1 MSGAGARDAGFLMR
15 RILKPV
21 LFVAALLPAAW
32 IVRGILHGTLGVN
45 PAETIQ
51 LQTGRWALKFL
62 LLTLAVTPVRRLTG
76 WNAVVQYRRMLGLFA
91 FFYASLH
98 FASYIVLDQ
107 FFAWRAILSDIAKR
121 PFILMG
127 TLAFL
132 AMLPLAITSTK
143 GWIRRLGRRWQTL
156 HRLVYL
162 SAACA
167 VVHFAWKV
175 KIFAGDP
182 VLYALVLTAL
192 LGFRAVYALRK
203 RFDRPRR
210 RVAETAA

>member
-1 MSGAGARDAGFLMR
+1 MR
-15 RILKPV
+15 RVFKPILF
-21 LFVAALLPAAW
+21 LSALVPTAW
-32 IVRGILHGTLGVN
+32 LVWGIFHESLGVN

-62 LLTLAVTPVRRLTG
+62 LITLAVTPVRRLTG
-76 WNAVVQYRRMLGLFA
+76 WNAIVQYRRMLGLFA

-107 FFAWRAILSDIAKR
+107 YFAWGAIVADIAKR

-132 AMLPLAITSTK
+132 TMMPLAVTSTK
-143 GWIRRLGRRWQTL
+143 GWIRRLGRRWQAL
-156 HRLVYL
+156 HRLIYL
-162 SAACA
+162 SALCA

-175 KIFAGDP
+175 KVIAGDP
-182 VLYALVLTAL
+182 VIYAGVLAVL
-192 LGFRAVYALRK
+192 LGFRALWYLRK
-203 RFDRPRR
+203 QTRLLSFALPSNSSSR
-210 RVAETAA
+210 